1 MEIQNTKSFQEF
13 IESQEISADK
23 EKDIEQMIGAFS
35 EYLVAV
41 NPEYIRKAKRSWEHD
56 LFIKL
61 DTCYE
66 TFNFFLQSFKY
77 DHYTKIKF

>member
-1 MEIQNTKSFQEF
+1 MGIQNTKSFQKF

-41 NPEYIRKAKRSWEHD
+41 NPEYIRKAKRS
-56 LFIKL
+56 
-61 DTCYE
+61 
-66 TFNFFLQSFKY
+66 
-77 DHYTKIKF
+77 